1 MGAAITFSLQIARN
15 GHIRLGNTAVVRPV
29 RLLLLPVFLLAAF
42 AVAAV
47 ASAAKP
53 GPVEDGTLSVRDG
66 RAMIQLRMKG
76 GLIGRFGQGK
86 LTVSDSPTDTSTVV
100 VRGAERTRELNER
113 TTVYS
118 GKNIRF
124 RIADDD
130 RIVVKIQA
138 SKINLS
144 AVGRGDGA
152 LDGWGN
158 RAEGVYF
165 DGSYSLNGDEY
176 KSLPDHRTQIDLAA
190 PPTTG

>member
-29 RLLLLPVFLLAAF
+29 SLLLLPVFLLAAF

-176 KSLPDHRTQIDLAA
+176 RSLPDHRTQIDLAA